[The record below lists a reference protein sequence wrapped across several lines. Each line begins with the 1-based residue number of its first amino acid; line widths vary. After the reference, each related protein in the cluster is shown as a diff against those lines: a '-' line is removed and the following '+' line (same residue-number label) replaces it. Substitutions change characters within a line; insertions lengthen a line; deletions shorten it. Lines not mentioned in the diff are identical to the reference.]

1 MPFDFATGAA
11 PATRPAMQAPEL
23 HGVPR
28 EELVRHALD
37 QLAPG
42 LRAAV
47 AAIELEN
54 AGSFVNMGMN
64 FDRVGWRAVWRRPGL
79 PATSGTI
86 PVWKGEIA

>member
-42 LRAAV
+42 LRAGAAPV
-47 AAIELEN
+47 AKSKGIGALRSKPV
-54 AGSFVNMGMN
+54 GSPILG
-64 FDRVGWRAVWRRPGL
+64 
-79 PATSGTI
+79 
-86 PVWKGEIA
+86 